1 MKRKERRSFSREFK
15 IEAVRLV
22 KERGLTRA
30 AESLGVGANLLCRWR
45 QQLKSEGAEAF
56 RDVAASGSLEEEL
69 RDLRRENAELREER
83 EILKKAAAYF
93 AKHTR

>member
-1 MKRKERRSFSREFK
+1 MQRKERRSFSREFK
-15 IEAVRLV
+15 SEAVRLV
-22 KERGLTRA
+22 KERGLSRA
-30 AESLGVGANLLCRWR
+30 AESLGVGPNLLCRWR
-45 QQLKSEGAEAF
+45 RQLESGGAGAF

-69 RDLRRENAELREER
+69 RELRRENAELREER